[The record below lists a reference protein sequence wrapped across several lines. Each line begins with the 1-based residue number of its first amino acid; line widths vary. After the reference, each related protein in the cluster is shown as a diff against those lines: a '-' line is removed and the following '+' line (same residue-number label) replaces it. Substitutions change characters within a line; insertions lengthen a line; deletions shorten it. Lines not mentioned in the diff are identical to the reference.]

1 MPLEKTVL
9 GKVILFATLTSGVFV
24 VLFRFVSNI
33 LLLAF
38 VYIIIFLSLVFII
51 DSYGS
56 KIFCKG
62 KKEKNE
68 AKEFAKNKV
77 ITRKKSIT
85 TTTSD

>member
-9 GKVILFATLTSGVFV
+9 GKLILFATMTSGVFV

-33 LLLAF
+33 VLLAF

-56 KIFCKG
+56 KIFSKE
-62 KKEKNE
+62 KKEKRH
-68 AKEFAKNKV
+68 V
-77 ITRKKSIT
+77 RKKYANI
-85 TTTSD
+85 